1 MKEKTNR
8 RDFLRSCS
16 RNTLLL
22 FLGGVTGL
30 LGFGRRRSWTARYCR
45 PGSRCGGCSVAGT
58 CGAVPPVAKDRVYA
72 GDVVWQI
79 DPDRCTQCGQ
89 CATQCVLS
97 LSAVKCLHTHAMCGY
112 CRLCFGYFQAGAPE
126 LTAAAENQLCPTGAI
141 RRKFVEEPY
150 YEYTI
155 DHDLCIGCGKC
166 VKGCNTFGNGSLYLQ
181 VDHSVCLNC
190 NDCAIARTCPSDAFV
205 RVPAKQ
211 AYLPK
216 GGEA

>member
-1 MKEKTNR
+1 M
-8 RDFLRSCS
+8 
-16 RNTLLL
+16 
-22 FLGGVTGL
+22 
-30 LGFGRRRSWTARYCR
+30 
-45 PGSRCGGCSVAGT
+45 
-58 CGAVPPVAKDRVYA
+58 
-72 GDVVWQI
+72 
-79 DPDRCTQCGQ
+79 
-89 CATQCVLS
+89 
-97 LSAVKCLHTHAMCGY
+97 
-112 CRLCFGYFQAGAPE
+112 
-126 LTAAAENQLCPTGAI
+126 TAAAENQLCPTGAI

-155 DHDLCIGCGKC
+155 DHELCIGCGKC

-216 GGEA
+216 GVEA